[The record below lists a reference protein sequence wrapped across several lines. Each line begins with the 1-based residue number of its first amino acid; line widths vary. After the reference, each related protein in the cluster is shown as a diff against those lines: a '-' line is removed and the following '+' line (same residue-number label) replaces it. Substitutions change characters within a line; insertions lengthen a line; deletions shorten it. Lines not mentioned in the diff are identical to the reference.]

1 MSLALHIG
9 EVKTF
14 WYTKYL
20 LNVKYL
26 GKVGQEKCQL
36 CSHMRNVFSCFYES
50 DVSPVY
56 ISLHDFPGDIEAIL
70 EMETYIQQAKCTQS
84 CEIFWISRKSYQYLY
99 MKRIPKT
106 LSILKSNLQQ
116 TLELRLS
123 NVKETKVPL
132 LRAAVDLLHSDGS
145 NRQLNTHLR
154 LKVAAQS
161 QKSRFQRNRENETSC
176 RFQKQPMPLPK
187 FLYTP
192 TVLRDEQEK
201 ERKSSQEKQIKDAL
215 DFIDPETTGWF
226 LSNR

>member
-1 MSLALHIG
+1 
-9 EVKTF
+9 
-14 WYTKYL
+14 
-20 LNVKYL
+20 
-26 GKVGQEKCQL
+26 
-36 CSHMRNVFSCFYES
+36 
-50 DVSPVY
+50 
-56 ISLHDFPGDIEAIL
+56 
-70 EMETYIQQAKCTQS
+70 
-84 CEIFWISRKSYQYLY
+84 

-106 LSILKSNLQQ
+106 LSILKSNLKQ

-161 QKSRFQRNRENETSC
+161 QKSRFRRNRENETTC

-215 DFIDPETTGWF
+215 DFIDPETTDDMLKALEGRMVDF
-226 LSNR
+226 LATVKDNQVSRANVNHLTRMRRPEIKVNLLFSIWYSFDVVRLLPFHTCASPF